1 MLESVVITKF
11 PKGYTATVRCK
22 DHKFDKIFSSYT
34 KEDIQ
39 SGFGIYQQ
47 VENYVKKN
55 GLV

>member
-1 MLESVVITKF
+1 MLESVVIIKF

-22 DHKFDKIFSSYT
+22 DHKLDKIFSSYT

-47 VENYVKKN
+47 VENYVKKH
-55 GLV
+55 GLA